1 MKMPRVFSVLV
12 IVCLMVGL
20 GYQAYETFWGPDH
33 LVLEGMDLAGLVT
46 NGEVQ
51 KFLGFTAMLIL
62 FVVLELR
69 DLMQAP
75 PEEIKDGVA
84 AGARVLRVRD
94 TGVSVNDDP
103 QVELLLEVAPPGG
116 GVSFQAEGKI
126 FVPRLQAALVRPGIP
141 ADVEYDPKNPKRLKV
156 TALSLPEPSA
166 GGSAGRLA
174 QLEALRKKGLIS
186 EVEFQ
191 QKQKEIQGEQ

>member
-1 MKMPRVFSVLV
+1 MKMSRVFSVSV
-12 IVCLMVGL
+12 IACLMVGL
-20 GYQAYETFWGPDH
+20 GYQAYETFWGPDR
-33 LVLEGMDLAGLVT
+33 LVLEGMSLAGLLT

-51 KFLGFTAMLIL
+51 KFLGFSAMLVL
-62 FVVLELR
+62 FGVFELR

-75 PEEIKDGVA
+75 PAEIKDGVA

-103 QVELLLEVAPPGG
+103 QVELLLEVTPPGG
-116 GVSFQAEGKI
+116 GASFQAEGKI
-126 FVPRLQAALVRPGIP
+126 FVPRLQAAMARPGIL
-141 ADVEYDPKNPKRLKV
+141 AEVEFDPKNPKRLKI
-156 TALSLPEPSA
+156 TALSLPEPPA

-186 EVEFQ
+186 DEEFRH
-191 QKQKEIQGEQ
+191 KQKEIQGKQ